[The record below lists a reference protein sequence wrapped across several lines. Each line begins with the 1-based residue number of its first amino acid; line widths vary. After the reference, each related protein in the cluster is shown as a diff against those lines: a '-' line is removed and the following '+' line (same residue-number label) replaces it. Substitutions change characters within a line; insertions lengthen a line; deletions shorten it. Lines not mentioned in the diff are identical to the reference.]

1 MNTMHGMDSST
12 MHMMHNGT
20 MKMHKMWMW
29 FHTALEDTVLF
40 EFWTVNST
48 SAMVASCAIVFCV
61 AFLLEAIK
69 YWRLLVEK
77 RTVDF
82 HSLPYKSKLF
92 SLAHLMQTL
101 LFGLQVGVGY
111 LLMLVF
117 MTFSI
122 WLGLSVAAGSAFGFY
137 LFGAKPVNLKV
148 EEAGA
153 PQLFSVN
160 EMMHM
165 NMDMMIMYFHQR
177 IREHILIRQWYPT
190 TQTEYIV
197 SCVGIVLL
205 GISLEAF
212 KTLRLYLYREADKTG
227 ISKGCCGADLWSN
240 TSSYGAT
247 NVPSA
252 EQEVCDCA
260 PERAVLVDYRPYSP
274 KFLLN
279 GHHQIQSLLYF
290 VQAFL
295 SYSLM
300 LVAMTWNTAL
310 FLSLIL
316 GHILGF
322 FIFAPLFTAFEKVRV
337 GDCCCG

>member
-77 RTVDF
+77 
-82 HSLPYKSKLF
+82 L
-92 SLAHLMQTL
+92 
-101 LFGLQVGVGY
+101 GVGY

-322 FIFAPLFTAFEKVRV
+322 FIFAPLFTAFEKRLEEMEALE
-337 GDCCCG
+337 